1 MRSTGRCAIE
11 PRHAGDLYVGRLE
24 MSRSFG
30 LVDYKVQEAE
40 YFLLELQ
47 SVCQKLNFG
56 AVQFTAS
63 AFVSAAR
70 SITFA
75 MQSSL
80 KGHPEFDPWY
90 QAQQE
95 AMRSDP
101 LSRFFHEF
109 RTVTQHI
116 GANVVGGGVRGKD
129 GTFYYFTPCEDLKR
143 VPDQDVLSACEA
155 YFVSVLSIV
164 YDCYVR
170 LGAIVDGQQY
180 FTEENFEKLGK
191 TVEDAEE
198 ELGFPRGWTDIGDP
212 SIEPHRWHALRRQ
225 VDGCLI
231 EEQFQRWLEKQLPR
245 PVPPPPFAQD
255 AQPCGQ
261 PDLAHQA
268 AQGR

>member
-1 MRSTGRCAIE
+1 MT
-11 PRHAGDLYVGRLE
+11 
-24 MSRSFG
+24 RSFG

-47 SVCQKLNFG
+47 RVCRSFNFG

-80 KGHPEFDPWY
+80 KGHSEFDSWY
-90 QAQQE
+90 QVQQE

-116 GANVVGGGVRGKD
+116 GTNVVGGGAHGKD
-129 GTFYYFTPCEDLKR
+129 GTFYYFTPCEDLKS
-143 VPDQDVLSACEA
+143 VPEQDVLSACEA

-164 YDCYVR
+164 YDCYIR

-180 FTEENFEKLGK
+180 FTKENFEKLGK

-198 ELGFPRGWTDIGDP
+198 ELGFLRGWTDIGEP
-212 SIEPHRWHALRRQ
+212 NIEPHRWHALRRHAG
-225 VDGCLI
+225 GCLI

-245 PVPPPPFAQD
+245 PSPPSPFVQN
-255 AQPCGQ
+255 AQPIVPG
-261 PDLAHQA
+261 DA
-268 AQGR
+268 AR